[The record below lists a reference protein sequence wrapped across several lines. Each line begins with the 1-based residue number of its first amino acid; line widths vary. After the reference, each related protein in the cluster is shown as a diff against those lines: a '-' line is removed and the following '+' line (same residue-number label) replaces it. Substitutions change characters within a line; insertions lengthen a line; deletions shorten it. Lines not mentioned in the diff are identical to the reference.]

1 MPYQMP
7 NGKWR
12 GTRMIQGRVRT
23 KSFPTKAE
31 AKKWEAEQ
39 TAERWEVETSPTPTV
54 CWLDF
59 ATSYLRMAEER
70 FSRKT
75 WQEKKHSFRLSLQ
88 VLPPDMNI
96 EHITPRH
103 GLDVLRRVALTSGN
117 AANKTRKNLAAAWT
131 WGQRYYGLPPVNPF
145 LSVERFPADQTPRYV
160 PPEEDFWKVYEIADS
175 VD

>member
-39 TAERWEVETSPTPTV
+39 NAERWEVETSPTPTV

-75 WQEKKHSFRLSLQ
+75 WRKK
-88 VLPPDMNI
+88 NI
-96 EHITPRH
+96 
-103 GLDVLRRVALTSGN
+103 
-117 AANKTRKNLAAAWT
+117 
-131 WGQRYYGLPPVNPF
+131 PF
-145 LSVERFPADQTPRYV
+145 ASPFKFSPL
-160 PPEEDFWKVYEIADS
+160 I
-175 VD
+175 

>member
-1 MPYQMP
+1 
-7 NGKWR
+7 
-12 GTRMIQGRVRT
+12 
-23 KSFPTKAE
+23 
-31 AKKWEAEQ
+31 
-39 TAERWEVETSPTPTV
+39 
-54 CWLDF
+54 
-59 ATSYLRMAEER
+59 
-70 FSRKT
+70 
-75 WQEKKHSFRLSLQ
+75 
-88 VLPPDMNI
+88 MNI

-175 VD
+175 VDKAFLLFLLHTAARRTEAFRLTWEDVDFPVGKFDWGHVRPAVEGWSTHGFP

>member
-12 GTRMIQGRVRT
+12 GTRIIQGRVRT

-39 TAERWEVETSPTPTV
+39 NAERWEVETSPTPTV

-59 ATSYLRMAEER
+59 ATSYLRMVEER

-75 WQEKKHSFRLSLQ
+75 WQEK
-88 VLPPDMNI
+88 NI
-96 EHITPRH
+96 
-103 GLDVLRRVALTSGN
+103 
-117 AANKTRKNLAAAWT
+117 
-131 WGQRYYGLPPVNPF
+131 PF
-145 LSVERFPADQTPRYV
+145 ASPFKFFPL
-160 PPEEDFWKVYEIADS
+160 I
-175 VD
+175 